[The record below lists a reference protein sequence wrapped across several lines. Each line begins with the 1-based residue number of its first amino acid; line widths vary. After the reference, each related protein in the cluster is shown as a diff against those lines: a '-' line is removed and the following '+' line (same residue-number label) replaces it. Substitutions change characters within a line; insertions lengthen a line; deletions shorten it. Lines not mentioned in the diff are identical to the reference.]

1 MRSPSDHF
9 HWSRSNGRPRTSG
22 VAQGVAQRI
31 IRRAANY
38 VMALFGILL
47 ITLVAVVFNA
57 IFGIPPFLFFGIG
70 VCMVAVTAGASPAL
84 VSVLLA
90 MLLSDFFL
98 VQPTFHISLN
108 RRVLQLGVFYLI
120 GATLS
125 YLTDQHLT
133 RKRRT
138 PTQMASRF
146 RSSLTSLWMVPGAIR
161 E

>member
-1 MRSPSDHF
+1 MRSPSDDF
-9 HWSRSNGRPRTSG
+9 HWSRSNGRPRTST
-22 VAQGVAQRI
+22 VRVEQRI
-31 IRRAANY
+31 LRRAANY
-38 VMALFGILL
+38 VMALFGTLL
-47 ITLVAVVFNA
+47 ITLLAVVFNA
-57 IFGIPPFLFFGIG
+57 IFGIPPFLFFGLG
-70 VCMVAVTAGASPAL
+70 VCMVAVTAGAGPAV
-84 VSVLLA
+84 VSLLLA
-90 MLLSDFFL
+90 TFLSDFLF
-98 VQPTFHISLN
+98 VQPTFQISLN